1 MKQSKKL
8 IILLLVFVLFIL
20 GSSFLYKGLSKN
32 FAANQKLN
40 IVKEEN
46 PEETGTT
53 EETDTTEE
61 TGTTEI
67 AGATEAA
74 GASETETDAKTDLAN
89 DFTVTDADEK
99 DFALSSAFGK
109 PIVLNFW
116 ASWCP
121 PCKSEMPEFQT
132 AYETYGSDVQ
142 FVMVNLTDGERE
154 TIETASAFV
163 KDKGYTFPV
172 YFDVN
177 QDAAYAYQI
186 SSIPATY
193 FIDKDGKVAAS
204 VQGMLDAATLKE
216 GISLIEGK

>member
-8 IILLLVFVLFIL
+8 IILLVVFVLFIL
-20 GSSFLYKGLSKN
+20 GSSFLYKGLSNN

-40 IVKEEN
+40 IVKEED
-46 PEETGTT
+46 P

-74 GASETETDAKTDLAN
+74 DASETETDAKTDLAK
-89 DFTVTDADEK
+89 DFTVVDADEK
-99 DFALSSAFGK
+99 DFALSSSFGK

-132 AYETYGSDVQ
+132 AYKTYGSDVQ
-142 FVMVNLTDGERE
+142 FIMVNLTDGERE

-186 SSIPATY
+186 GSIPATY

>member
-8 IILLLVFVLFIL
+8 IILLVVFVLFIL

-46 PEETGTT
+46 PK
-53 EETDTTEE
+53 ETDTTEE

-74 GASETETDAKTDLAN
+74 DASETETDAKTDLAK
-89 DFTVTDADEK
+89 DFTVVDADEK
-99 DFALSSAFGK
+99 DFALSSSFGK

-121 PCKSEMPEFQT
+121 PCKSEMPEFQK

-142 FVMVNLTDGERE
+142 FIMVNLTDGERE
-154 TIETASAFV
+154 TMESASAYV
-163 KDKGYTFPV
+163 KDEGYTFPV
-172 YFDVN
+172 FYDIN
-177 QDAAYAYQI
+177 QEAAYAYEV
-186 SSIPATY
+186 SSIPTTY
-193 FIDKDGKVAAS
+193 FIDTNGNIAAS
-204 VQGMLDAATLKE
+204 AQGMLDADTLAQ
-216 GISLIEGK
+216 GISLIQKE